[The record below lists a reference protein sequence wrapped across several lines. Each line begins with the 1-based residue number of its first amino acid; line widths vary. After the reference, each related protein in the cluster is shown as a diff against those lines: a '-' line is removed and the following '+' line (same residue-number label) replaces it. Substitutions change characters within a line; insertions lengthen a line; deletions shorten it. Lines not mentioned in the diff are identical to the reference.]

1 MYQNLLVLAGLSHSG
16 KDLLFN
22 QITKFSKSESNQKV
36 EDIIIYFDWLFKT
49 FKKSDT
55 SYLNDLL
62 APIRERILKRIHT
75 LIYVHDITY
84 QRLDETVNDFKEVIT
99 QIESYNKSFKV
110 ILLLNR
116 GHLIP
121 NDIERN
127 NILRNVS
134 ARLQQII
141 PQDISAYV
149 VSLKGPDEQ
158 RLTNMIISQIIS
170 RGVDFS
176 LQKEKEKNQQTITL
190 NNSQQKAIQSILT
203 EKMTDYGFAG
213 AYILTDNNKVI
224 LAKGKNQSWEEK
236 VGPQIIRVLAQEG
249 AFEVSQGSKIN
260 IVRVEDFLMITQ
272 LVTNR
277 IKLILLG
284 REANFKLNKES
295 FATIE
300 RKCSELVKS
309 LSSKL

>member
-1 MYQNLLVLAGLSHSG
+1 LSQNLLVLAGLSHSG

-22 QITKFSKSESNQKV
+22 QIIKFSKGESGQNI
-36 EDIIIYFDWLFKT
+36 EEIIIYFDWLFKT

-55 SYLNDLL
+55 PYLNDLIS
-62 APIRERILKRIHT
+62 PIRERILRRIHT

-84 QRLDETVNDFKEVIT
+84 QRLEETVNDFKEVVT

-110 ILLLNR
+110 VLLLNR

-121 NDIERN
+121 NEIERN
-127 NILRNVS
+127 NILKNVS
-134 ARLQQII
+134 ARLQQIV

-158 RLTNMIISQIIS
+158 RLTNMIINQIIN

-176 LQKEKEKNQQTITL
+176 RQKEEEKNQQMITL
-190 NNSQQKAIQSILT
+190 SNSQQKEIKSILT
-203 EKMTDYGFAG
+203 DKMTDYGFAG
-213 AYILTDNNKVI
+213 AYLLTDDNHVI

-249 AFEVSQGSKIN
+249 SFEVSQGSKIN
-260 IVRVEDFLMITQ
+260 IIRVEDFLMITQ

-284 REANFKLNKES
+284 RETNFKLNNES

-300 RKCSELVKS
+300 RKCNELAKS

>member
-284 REANFKLNKES
+284 RETNFKLNKES

>member
-22 QITKFSKSESNQKV
+22 QIAKFSKSESNQKV

-284 REANFKLNKES
+284 RETNFKLNKES

-309 LSSKL
+309 LSAKL